1 MLSLQFDLS
10 KTQAR
15 ALSHLVL
22 QVPAHSLREWAHS
35 DEEAEAMRQAL
46 DTIRK
51 ALVDHGI
58 PSI

>member
-1 MLSLQFDLS
+1 MLTLQLDLT
-10 KTQAR
+10 KPQAR

-22 QVPAHSLREWAHS
+22 QVPAHSLREWAGS

-51 ALVDHGI
+51 ALIDHGI
-58 PSI
+58 QSP

>member
-1 MLSLQFDLS
+1 MISLQLDLS
-10 KTQAR
+10 KPQAR

-22 QVPAHSLREWAHS
+22 QVPAHSLREWADN

-51 ALVDHGI
+51 ALIEHGI
-58 PSI
+58 QSP